1 MILIKLLLSSRKG
14 VGTALGSAFF
24 IIIVALSLSALF
36 TMSIYEAG
44 YQEVRDQMT
53 EQDIDRMSE
62 ELSIRNVEDSI
73 MANYSFDML
82 IDNIGGAYVNT
93 ARIYVYDQTNKT
105 NFFVCDAQNGTGAG
119 FINGTINLGEV
130 GHRISVDGTDLYAT
144 HKYRI
149 VLATDRGRQFSY
161 SYPPTPYGGEGD
173 SGKGYALIIADVT
186 GNFQYQDTRF
196 AYHVWKNA
204 WMKIKSPVD
213 THPLFR
219 VLINNTTEKDI
230 VLQNGSYMLTLGKSD
245 GSQANLVRYIV
256 SKSTDV
262 DHPAPT
268 PFDSQ
273 IIPAGSSDYVWFA
286 MGEMQLA
293 GQWIGDSSTGYFH
306 TSFTLCYNY
315 LGETEERILSLPA
328 CAQKITDPDGSI

>member
-1 MILIKLLLSSRKG
+1 MIKSLLRSRKG
-14 VGTALGSAFF
+14 VGTALGAAFF
-24 IIIVALSLSALF
+24 IIIVTLSLSALF
-36 TMSIYEAG
+36 IMSIYEAG
-44 YQEVRDQMT
+44 YQEVREEMT
-53 EQDIDRMSE
+53 DWDIDRMSE

-73 MANYSFDML
+73 MANYTFDML
-82 IDNIGGAYVNT
+82 IDNIGGVYVNT
-93 ARIYVYDQTNKT
+93 ARIYVYDQTNNT
-105 NFFVCDAQNGTGAG
+105 SFSIYDAQTGTSVG

-130 GHRISVDGTDLYAT
+130 GHRIAVNGSDLYAT

-204 WMKIKSPVD
+204 WNKIKSPVD
-213 THPLFR
+213 KHPLYR

-230 VLQNGSYMLTLGKSD
+230 VLQNTSYMLTLGKSD
-245 GSQANLVRYIV
+245 ASQANLVRYIV
-256 SKSTDV
+256 SKSTDI
-262 DHPAPT
+262 DDPAPT

-286 MGEMQLA
+286 IGEMQLA

-315 LGETEERILSLPA
+315 LGSTENRILSLPA